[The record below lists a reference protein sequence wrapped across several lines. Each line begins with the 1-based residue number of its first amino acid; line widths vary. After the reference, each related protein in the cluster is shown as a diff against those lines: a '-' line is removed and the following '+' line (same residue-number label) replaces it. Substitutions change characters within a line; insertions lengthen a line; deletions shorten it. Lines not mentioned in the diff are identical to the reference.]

1 MRPSNFN
8 PTRRQAIRSLFGSSL
23 LMPGLLSDLMA
34 AEDPM
39 APKAPH
45 FPAKA
50 KRVIFLY
57 MTGGVSQV
65 DSFDPKP
72 KLTLDHG
79 KKVTA
84 NRSLVRS
91 PFVFKRYGQS
101 GTEVSELFPY
111 VGECVDD
118 ICVIRSMKN
127 DDNDHFGATM

>member
-1 MRPSNFN
+1 MKTFDLPR
-8 PTRRQAIRSLFGSSL
+8 TRRHAIRSLLGSSL
-23 LMPGLLSDLMA
+23 LMPGLLSDLLA

-72 KLTLDHG
+72 KLTADHG
-79 KKVTA
+79 KKVR
-84 NRSLVRS
+84 NRFSLVRS
-91 PFVFKRYGQS
+91 PFTFKPNGQS
-101 GTEVSELFPY
+101 GIEVSDLFPH
-111 VGECVDD
+111 VAECVDD
-118 ICVIRSMKN
+118 LCVIHLWRQIRQ
-127 DDNDHFGATM
+127 TIR